1 MTHFFSV
8 LFRRFGFVCKRSGLC
23 TLLVGFVA
31 AAPAFSA
38 PILSE
43 IFYDAEGADD
53 GYGFV
58 ELAGEPGTSL
68 DGLSLAGVNGF
79 NGERGPIIALAG
91 VIGEDGLFVVA
102 DRTSAGSS
110 FVLES
115 DLLANFD
122 FQNGPDSIVLMDG
135 EFVLDAVGY
144 GVFDEGEVFAGEGL
158 PAPDAPAGSS
168 LARFFADLDTQDNAA
183 DFQILGSPT
192 PGYAAFHAVPEP
204 GAGLLLASGLATLAH
219 LRRRMASSGPQSVSP
234 RPTVF

>member
-1 MTHFFSV
+1 MATV
-8 LFRRFGFVCKRSGLC
+8 
-23 TLLVGFVA
+23 
-31 AAPAFSA
+31 
-38 PILSE
+38 
-43 IFYDAEGADD
+43 
-53 GYGFV
+53 FV

-110 FVLES
+110 FVLET

-168 LARFFADLDTQDNAA
+168 LARPFADLDTDDNAA
-183 DFQILGSPT
+183 DFWVLVEPT
-192 PGYAAFHAVPEP
+192 PGSAIFQAVPEP
-204 GAGLLLASGLATLAH
+204 GTGLLLVSGLATLAH
-219 LRRRMASSGPQSVSP
+219 LRRGRTEVAHEGDSGGAFLGADAKVGECIRVRGGPVAGVEAARSVMCERDS
-234 RPTVF
+234 

>member
-1 MTHFFSV
+1 MIQLFSG

-79 NGERGPIIALAG
+79 NGEWGPIIALAG

-158 PAPDAPAGSS
+158 PAPDAPTGSS
-168 LARFFADLDTQDNAA
+168 LARPFADLDTDDNAA
-183 DFQILGSPT
+183 DFWVVAEPT
-192 PGYAAFHAVPEP
+192 PGSALFQAVPEP
-204 GAGLLLASGLATLAH
+204 GAGLLLVAGLACLSQ
-219 LRRRMASSGPQSVSP
+219 LRRRGSAIARQSPGV
-234 RPTVF
+234 